1 MKHWSPDGILVAA
14 QGYLCMPT
22 AHKVLAVFS
31 LSSTEEFCPCLIEVQ
46 AMREFFELVDVS
58 DVKTVQ
64 VQICDLRFRCKVM
77 GYTKKTCQL
86 QLLGA
91 SFFRGV
97 ARALTA
103 RSLPL
108 SAKRRPRGGR
118 SKS

>member
-1 MKHWSPDGILVAA
+1 MKYWSPDGILVAA
-14 QGYLCMPT
+14 QGYLCIST

-31 LSSTEEFCPCLIEVQ
+31 LRSTEEFFPCLIKVQ
-46 AMREFFELVDVS
+46 AMQEFFELVDVS

-64 VQICDLRFRCKVM
+64 VEICDLRFRCKVM

-91 SFFRGV
+91 SFFCGV

-108 SAKRRPRGGR
+108 SAKRRPHGGR

>member
-1 MKHWSPDGILVAA
+1 MKYWSPDGILVAA
-14 QGYLCMPT
+14 QGYLCIST

-31 LSSTEEFCPCLIEVQ
+31 LRSNEEFFPSLIKVQ
-46 AMREFFELVDVS
+46 AMQEFFELVDVS

-64 VQICDLRFRCKVM
+64 VEICDLRFRCKVM
-77 GYTKKTCQL
+77 GYTKKTCRL

-103 RSLPL
+103 RTLPL
-108 SAKRRPRGGR
+108 SAKRRPHGGR
-118 SKS
+118 AKS

>member
-1 MKHWSPDGILVAA
+1 M
-14 QGYLCMPT
+14 
-22 AHKVLAVFS
+22 FS
-31 LSSTEEFCPCLIEVQ
+31 SRSTEEFFPCLIKVQ
-46 AMREFFELVDVS
+46 AMKEFFELVDVS

-64 VQICDLRFRCKVM
+64 VEICDLRFRCKVV
-77 GYTKKTCQL
+77 GYTRKTRQL

-91 SFFRGV
+91 SFFSGV

-108 SAKRRPRGGR
+108 SAKKRPHGGR

>member
-1 MKHWSPDGILVAA
+1 MKYWSPDGILVAA
-14 QGYLCMPT
+14 QGRLCVSK

-31 LSSTEEFCPCLIEVQ
+31 LRSTEKVFPCLIKVQ
-46 AMREFFELVDVS
+46 TMQEFFELVDVS

-64 VQICDLRFRCKVM
+64 VEICDLRFRCRVM
-77 GYTKKTCQL
+77 GYTKKTRQL

-108 SAKRRPRGGR
+108 SAKRRPHGGR